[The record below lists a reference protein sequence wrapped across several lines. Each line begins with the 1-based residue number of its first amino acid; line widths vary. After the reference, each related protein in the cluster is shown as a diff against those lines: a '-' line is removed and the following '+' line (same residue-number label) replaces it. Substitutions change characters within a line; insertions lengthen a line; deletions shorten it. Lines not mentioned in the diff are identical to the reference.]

1 MKIEGPGGPA
11 RARAASRTRKADK
24 ASGDGFADYVR
35 ATDPALPAAP
45 VAGVASVDAV
55 LAVQEVDD
63 VSTRRKRAIKRAENL
78 LDHLD
83 EVRHD
88 LLIGAIPK
96 RRLREIEE
104 ICAAARDR
112 VDDPRLRALL
122 DEVELR
128 AAVELAKWGESAG
141 EPTR

>member
-1 MKIEGPGGPA
+1 MKIEGPG
-11 RARAASRTRKADK
+11 AASRARSATRARKTEKAG
-24 ASGDGFADYVR
+24 GDGFADYVR
-35 ATDPALPAAP
+35 AADAALPAAP
-45 VAGVASVDAV
+45 VSGVASVDAV

-63 VSTRRKRAIKRAENL
+63 VSTKRKRAIKRAEKL

-88 LLIGAIPK
+88 LLIGAIPR

-104 ICAAARDR
+104 SCAAARER

-128 AAVELAKWGESAG
+128 AAVELAKWSD
-141 EPTR
+141 